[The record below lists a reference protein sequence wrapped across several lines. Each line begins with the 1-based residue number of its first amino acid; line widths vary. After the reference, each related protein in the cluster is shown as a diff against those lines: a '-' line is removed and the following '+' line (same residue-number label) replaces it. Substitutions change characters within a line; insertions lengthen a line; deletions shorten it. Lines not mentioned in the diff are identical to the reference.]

1 MSKWNNELK
10 EHYLI
15 PFGFSIFFYGI
26 ALFAYYESLF
36 SNELFWFD
44 TYIYTTPPWFVVH
57 LVLLRFLIPYFT
69 EKNLLKIVN
78 RIYLIIYIIFILNLV
93 FVVPSFKTQN
103 DSIHHSLYLV
113 SHVYWLVP
121 LIGWI
126 ITHNFNQIKKH

>member
-1 MSKWNNELK
+1 MENELK

-15 PFGFSIFFYGI
+15 PFGFSLFCYGGFFFIF
-26 ALFAYYESLF
+26 YESLF

-44 TYIYTTPPWFVVH
+44 TYIYTTPPLFVVH

-78 RIYLIIYIIFILNLV
+78 KIYLIIYIIFIFNLI
-93 FVVPSFKTQN
+93 FVVPSFRTQN

-113 SHVYWLVP
+113 SHVLWLVP

-126 ITHNFNQIKKH
+126 ITHNFNPIKKE